1 MTTDIK
7 KINHD
12 TKHKY
17 AIIGAG
23 PSGLAAAK
31 ALTQAGIDF
40 DGFEM
45 GADVGGLWNIQNPRS
60 TVYNSAHLISS
71 KTTTEFLD
79 FPMPEAAADYPNH
92 AQLLQYF
99 RDYAQHFGIHSHF
112 LFNTKVVSAEREEAT
127 GLWRLTLDDG
137 HSYLYK
143 GLLVAN
149 GTLSEPNKPKFEGQE
164 NFTGE
169 IIHSSAYKKADIFK
183 GKRVLIIGAGNSG
196 CDIAVDAVHY
206 ADAVDMSVRRGYY
219 FIPKYIFGRP
229 SDTLPDKQWVPR
241 RVKQWMVKKMIGL
254 ATADA
259 TDFGFPKPDYNI
271 FESHPIVNTLILTHL
286 GQGDIKIQPD
296 ISHLAG
302 NTVFFKNGTQK
313 DYDLL
318 LLATGYKLDYPFL
331 DRKQLN
337 WQGYAPELYLNIFHP
352 QYDNLF
358 VLGMVEAAGIG
369 WEGRAEQA
377 RLVAHYIKGL
387 AQKTAAALAF
397 QQQKKGKNPDMSGG
411 YKYLALER
419 MSYYVHKQTYRN
431 LICKHIAK
439 LK

>member
-12 TKHKY
+12 TQHKY

-31 ALTQAGIDF
+31 ALKQAGIDF

-45 GADVGGLWNIQNPRS
+45 GIDVGGLWNIQNPRS

-112 LFNTKVVSAEREEAT
+112 LFNTKVVSAEREENSS
-127 GLWRLTLDDG
+127 LWRLTLDDG

-164 NFTGE
+164 SFAGE
-169 IIHSSAYKKADIFK
+169 IMHSSDYKKADIFK

-206 ADAVDMSVRRGYY
+206 ADTVDMSVRRGYY
-219 FIPKYIFGRP
+219 FIPKYVFGKP
-229 SDTLPDKQWVPR
+229 SDTLGGKLPVPR
-241 RVKQWMVKKMIGL
+241 RVKQWLDKKILGWF
-254 ATADA
+254 TGDPSKY
-259 TDFGFPKPDYNI
+259 GFPKPNYNI
-271 FESHPIVNTLILTHL
+271 YESHPIVNTLILTHL

-331 DRKQLN
+331 DKKYLN

-352 QYDNLF
+352 TYDNLF
-358 VLGMVEAAGIG
+358 VLGMIEAAGIG
-369 WEGRAEQA
+369 WEGRAEQS
-377 RLVAHYIKGL
+377 RLVANYIKGL
-387 AQKTAAALAF
+387 AKKTPAALAF
-397 QQQKKGKNPDMSGG
+397 QQQKKGKNPDMTGG

-419 MSYYVHKQTYRN
+419 MSYYVHKETYRN
-431 LICKHIAK
+431 LIRKHTEK
-439 LK
+439 LQ